1 MFESVV
7 PISFDLHRN
16 YRVKPVD
23 NFDFAKDVHIA
34 SVMVHEF
41 SRAASIYPIVFL
53 EDKEKDEFRPVVL
66 LGLEEGENLFVK
78 DGKWQASYVP
88 AILRRY
94 PFVLA
99 NTEEEGRFTICMDES
114 SGNVGPDVDGEPMFT
129 EDGKATELMEN
140 VKRFLAELQQMELFS
155 QEFCKY
161 FASKNMFTPLNMQVR
176 VNDEVRNITGCYVI
190 NEERLNNLSDKS
202 FIELREKRYLAPV
215 YAHLLS
221 LAQVERL
228 LRFKDSSIGVT
239 SAMPAMPESASDGG
253 AAAVVSERDGVVM
266 H

>member
-1 MFESVV
+1 MFDKVV
-7 PISFDLHRN
+7 PISYDEHKDL
-16 YRVKPVD
+16 RVKPVES
-23 NFDFAKDVHIA
+23 FDFAQGVHLA

-53 EDKEKDEFRPVVL
+53 EDKDKDEFRPVVL
-66 LGLEEGENLFVK
+66 LGLEEGENLFVQ

-99 NTEEEGRFTICMDES
+99 NTDEEGRFTICMDAS
-114 SGNVGPDVDGEPMFT
+114 SDCIGDVDGELMFN
-129 EDGKATELMEN
+129 EDGSPTELIEN
-140 VKRFLAELQQMELFS
+140 VKKFLSELQQMEVFN

-161 FASKNMFTPLNMQVR
+161 FTSKNMFTPLNMQVR
-176 VNDEVRNITGCYVI
+176 VNDEPKNISGCYVI
-190 NEERLNNLSDKS
+190 NEERLKNLSDKA
-202 FIELREKRYLAPV
+202 FIDLRSKNYLAPV
-215 YAHLLS
+215 YAHLIS

-228 LRFKDSSIGVT
+228 LRFKDNDIGVT
-239 SAMPAMPESASDGG
+239 KALADT
-253 AAAVVSERDGVVM
+253 VSEREGVVV